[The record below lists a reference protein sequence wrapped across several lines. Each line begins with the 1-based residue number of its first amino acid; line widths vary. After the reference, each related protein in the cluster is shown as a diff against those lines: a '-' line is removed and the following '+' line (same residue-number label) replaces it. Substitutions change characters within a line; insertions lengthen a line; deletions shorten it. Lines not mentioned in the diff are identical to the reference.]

1 MIEVRATRIP
11 PGRYVSL
18 GQNNDLAPMEW
29 SNGMQVLLCD
39 RYSRVVAPAGMVG
52 LWCPLSS
59 GIWVESLGSRTF
71 IKKGNGYTSDAE
83 YAHEVS
89 MPIHGSSIA
98 ILARHAVWA
107 QLMARFSD
115 DVSQL
120 PVIFPASHAM
130 PISVRLALLRLARS
144 ALESADST
152 EKWIGDQFG
161 QVMVQLQQSFS
172 PMIQR
177 CPGSSAARKRQ
188 IFARLQR
195 VRHLIQTSP
204 AKDIDIATLA
214 ILANYS
220 PNQLIKLFNR
230 VFGETPYFS
239 LVRTRIEFARRLI
252 SETNMDISE
261 VSRASGFENR
271 TSFARDFK
279 IHSGSTATSFRYAA
293 RRAC

>member
-1 MIEVRATRIP
+1 MIEVKATRIP
-11 PGRYVSL
+11 AGRYVSL
-18 GQNNDLAPMEW
+18 GQGAEVAHADWNNY
-29 SNGMQVLLCD
+29 MQVLLCD
-39 RYSRVVAPAGMVG
+39 RYSRVMVPAGMVG

-59 GIWVESLGSRTF
+59 GIWIESLGARTF

-83 YAHEVS
+83 YTHEVS

-98 ILARHAVWA
+98 ILARHSVWA
-107 QLMARFSD
+107 QFMTRFSD

-120 PVIFPASHAM
+120 PVIFPAGHAM
-130 PISVRLALLRLARS
+130 SITMRLALLRLVRS
-144 ALESADST
+144 ALRSSEMT

-161 QVMVQLQQSFS
+161 QIMLQLQQPLA

-195 VRHLIQTSP
+195 ARHLIQTSP
-204 AKDIDIATLA
+204 ARDIDIATLA
-214 ILANYS
+214 VLANYS

-239 LVRTRIEFARRLI
+239 LVRTRIEFARQQFREQNQFRARFQDSLRQYRYFISLRRPTRRLKNSI
-252 SETNMDISE
+252 
-261 VSRASGFENR
+261 
-271 TSFARDFK
+271 
-279 IHSGSTATSFRYAA
+279 FR
-293 RRAC
+293 